1 MIAVVGSGLAG
12 LAAAAR
18 LGRTG
23 HQVVVLEAAARAAQ
37 FDLATEAD
45 GTTFTGLTAWRDL
58 FTATGSDLDAALAAE
73 GLRLSPAP
81 ARHYRSAEGGFD
93 LPTDAESQLAAI
105 RDALGEPA
113 AAAWQELLGGLDQVW
128 NTLDHLGHAQPFNQP
143 GLSAADQ
150 HTLQVRRSI
159 AELAAK
165 LPAPQLGEVVL
176 GVAAWLGQEP
186 RQLPAW
192 HAYRLAVERRQ
203 GRWQL
208 IASDDSVRPA
218 DVLATV
224 LLKRLTALKVAVH
237 TCVEVLDIRRGPRLR
252 TTEGNLDVAA
262 VISTVNPF
270 SHADLTR
277 ERPDQRLTRQL
288 RAAPAG
294 GPLWRGWRTLLELP
308 KLEPSLPRVV
318 VASAWSPAGP
328 DSWAQLLTGK
338 LAADHL
344 TNDLDGFSPGR

>member
-18 LGRTG
+18 LGRAG
-23 HQVVVLEAAARAAQ
+23 HQVVVLEASTSATPV
-37 FDLATEAD
+37 DLATEAD

-58 FTATGSDLDAALAAE
+58 FTATGSNLDAALAAQ

-81 ARHYRSAEGGFD
+81 ARHYRSAKGGFN
-93 LPTDAESQLAAI
+93 LPTDAESQLATI
-105 RDALGEPA
+105 REALGEPA
-113 AAAWQELLGGLDQVW
+113 VTAWQELLAGLEQVW
-128 NTLDHLGHAQPFNQP
+128 NALDHLGHAHPFNQP
-143 GLSAADQ
+143 ILSAAQQ
-150 HTLQVRRSI
+150 HTLQVRHSI
-159 AELAAK
+159 AELAAN
-165 LPAPQLGEVVL
+165 LPAPELGEVVL
-176 GVAAWLGQEP
+176 GLAAWLGQDP

-203 GRWQL
+203 GRWRL
-208 IASDDSVRPA
+208 IAEDDSVRPA
-218 DVLATV
+218 GLLAAV
-224 LLKRLTALKVAVH
+224 LLKRLATVKVTVH
-237 TCVEVLDIRRGPRLR
+237 TCVEVLEIRRGPRLR
-252 TTEGNLDVAA
+252 TTEGNVDAAA

-270 SHADLTR
+270 IHADLTR

-344 TNDLDGFSPGR
+344 ANDLDGFRPGR